1 MVTQSKETYYQH
13 INSNNLFT
21 KIGKQDITAHVDF
34 TSIIESGN
42 LYGLKTLS
50 YMLQSTYLN
59 NLGIKKIL
67 YDLSKSDLSQYE
79 YYKNRIAIMELV
91 KPQGLGGFK
100 VVLQEMN
107 TNIVDSKDLFNFDY
121 NEINFKS
128 PILNSN
134 YLDLADSRYS
144 HQLDI
149 KNFESYFI

>member
-1 MVTQSKETYYQH
+1 MC
-13 INSNNLFT
+13 IRDR
-21 KIGKQDITAHVDF
+21 QDITAHVDF

-134 YLDLADSRYS
+134 YFDLADSRYS

>member
-1 MVTQSKETYYQH
+1 
-13 INSNNLFT
+13 
-21 KIGKQDITAHVDF
+21 
-34 TSIIESGN
+34 
-42 LYGLKTLS
+42 
-50 YMLQSTYLN
+50 MLQSTYLN

-107 TNIVDSKDLFNFDY
+107 TNIVDSKDLFSFDY